1 MSALTSNNETGL
13 RVIVG
18 TYTEPQ
24 QSTSEGVYVYRMDPG
39 TGKLTFENVIQGLIN
54 PSYLAVHPQTGNL
67 YVVHEKESF
76 EGNPGG
82 GVIALS
88 RHPEAGE
95 YSLLSKQSSGGV
107 DPCYISIDHTGR
119 YTLVANY
126 SSGSIAM
133 LPILSDGS
141 IGPASHIVQHAGT
154 SIHPTRQ
161 DGPHAHCI
169 LPDPANRFAVA
180 LDLGIDKLK
189 IYRIDAEAGQLHEHA
204 EVKVTESSGPR
215 HLVFHPNGRFA
226 YVVCELNSTLIGF
239 RYETETGAFEE
250 IQSVRTLPRGYEGQ
264 NLPADVHIT
273 PDGKFLYASNR
284 KNESI
289 AIFSIDE
296 NTGQLTVQD
305 HIPCGGREP
314 RGFAIDPSG
323 KFMLV
328 ANQNSNNIVTFLI
341 DPARGQISR
350 TGDEVEVPMP
360 VCIKFA

>member
-1 MSALTSNNETGL
+1 MSALPFENQNGL
-13 RVIVG
+13 RLFVG
-18 TYTEPQ
+18 TYTEPE
-24 QSTSEGVYVYRMDPG
+24 QSTSEGVYVYRMDPSSG
-39 TGKLTFENVIQGLIN
+39 RLTFETVIKGLIN

-67 YVVHEKESF
+67 YVVHEKGTF

-88 RHPEAGE
+88 VHPEADGI
-95 YSLLSKQSSGGV
+95 SLLNKQSSGGE
-107 DPCYISIDHTGR
+107 DPCYISIERTGR
-119 YTLVANY
+119 YALVANY
-126 SSGSIAM
+126 SSGSVAM
-133 LPILSDGS
+133 LPIQADGS
-141 IGPASHIVQHAGT
+141 LGPASHVAQHSGK

-169 LPDPANRFAVA
+169 LPDPANRYVIA
-180 LDLGIDKLK
+180 LDLGIDILK
-189 IYRIDAEAGQLHEHA
+189 VYRMDLDAGRLYEHA

-215 HLVFHPNGRFA
+215 HLVYHPNGRYA
-226 YVVCELNSTLIGF
+226 YVVCELNSTLIGY
-239 RYETETGAFEE
+239 RYEAETGRFEE

-264 NLPADVHIT
+264 NLPADVHVT
-273 PDGKFLYASNR
+273 PDGKFLYSSNR
-284 KNESI
+284 KHESI
-289 AIFSIDE
+289 AIFSIDAD
-296 NTGQLTVQD
+296 TGQLTVQD
-305 HIPCGGREP
+305 HIACGGREP

-350 TGDEVEVPMP
+350 TGDELEVPMP